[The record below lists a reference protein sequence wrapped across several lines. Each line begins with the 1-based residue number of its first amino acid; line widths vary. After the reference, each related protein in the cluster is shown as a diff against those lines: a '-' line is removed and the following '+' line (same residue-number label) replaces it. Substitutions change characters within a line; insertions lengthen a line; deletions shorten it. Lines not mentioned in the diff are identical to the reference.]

1 MSSWTREAS
10 CFQVKSDSETSLCE
24 IESEDTFAEAQTT
37 HHRRVGK
44 LADRHDLSMVGCSG
58 GVRQADRQG
67 KKDRPRLEVP
77 PPKFLLLLLRC
88 HLTAPIGNWQVQE
101 KTHYKRM
108 NPNSSSYFWDACFSS
123 WCQL

>member
-1 MSSWTREAS
+1 MSGCLPRVGRKFLCPRGLVKPHA
-10 CFQVKSDSETSLCE
+10 FQVKSDSETSLCE

-37 HHRRVGK
+37 HRRVGK

-77 PPKFLLLLLRC
+77 LPKFLLLLLRC

-101 KTHYKRM
+101 KKRR
-108 NPNSSSYFWDACFSS
+108 AHTTKE
-123 WCQL
+123 